1 MLETLSSSLELLLR
15 LKGLPKW
22 SRQSGPDGRENHFKK
37 LLVHYAGLSLER
49 VTFNLDNPLTHVRLV
64 MLELTRLEFIDV
76 KAAVHT
82 FLLESRTKPDHGTI
96 TPCVVD

>member
-1 MLETLSSSLELLLR
+1 MVQTVAKTTL
-15 LKGLPKW
+15 K
-22 SRQSGPDGRENHFKK
+22 NFYI
-37 LLVHYAGLSLER
+37 VHYAGLSLER

-64 MLELTRLEFIDV
+64 MLDLTRLEFIDV

>member
-1 MLETLSSSLELLLR
+1 
-15 LKGLPKW
+15 
-22 SRQSGPDGRENHFKK
+22 
-37 LLVHYAGLSLER
+37 
-49 VTFNLDNPLTHVRLV
+49 

-96 TPCVVD
+96 TPLARSCILPLHSAQRDSQLIYLI